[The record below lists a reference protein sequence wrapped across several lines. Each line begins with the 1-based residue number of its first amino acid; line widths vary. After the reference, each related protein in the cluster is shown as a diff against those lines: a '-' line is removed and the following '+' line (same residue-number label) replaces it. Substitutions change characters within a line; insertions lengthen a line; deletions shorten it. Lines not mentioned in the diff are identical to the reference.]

1 MEKQDNSGKQN
12 AKFLGN
18 IKELHTPLP
27 WVIRGEGT
35 AKRWID
41 PNDVTD
47 NIGQP
52 VCELLGAD
60 VGANSRRIVACVNF
74 CAGFPIEQ
82 IESSSLEIQMKKMRQ
97 LSGDLG
103 KAWGN
108 QNTTPTGL
116 ATDRDLALM
125 VLKDLIF
132 AARTSGGTAGPDKEL
147 MSACEA
153 AEIAYNKIQP
163 PAYFIATEDGIA
175 DIESP
180 PSDN

>member
-74 CAGFPIEQ
+74 CKGHETEFLETTTLLELAKQRRTTKINPFDAMPTLVAIE
-82 IESSSLEIQMKKMRQ
+82 
-97 LSGDLG
+97 
-103 KAWGN
+103 
-108 QNTTPTGL
+108 
-116 ATDRDLALM
+116 RDLALT

-132 AARTSGGTAGPDKEL
+132 AARTSGGTSGPDKEL
-147 MSACEA
+147 MNACEA